1 MKTTGALCS
10 LFILIA
16 LFITPAFAEDKK
28 KEEETK
34 KEIASTPITEWIDAE
49 NKMVD
54 SLPKG
59 NQKVFFVMRNKH
71 SVIRSIR
78 VVHGDIKK
86 AVTACGKEN
95 KDLKKPMADRL
106 KDWEEVV
113 FPILKDAEKFLKQ
126 ELKEQEAFHISDY
139 QHVMKLNDKAYEY
152 SDSKIEKTPVTTP
165 EACDKLLASMDQ
177 TEDKLIRLMQE
188 ILLPE
193 AVVRKRAEMAKA
205 REDKS
210 TEKEAGQ

>member
-1 MKTTGALCS
+1 MKITGIFCS
-10 LFILIA
+10 LLILITLMHIPA
-16 LFITPAFAEDKK
+16 LAADEKK
-28 KEEETK
+28 KEVS
-34 KEIASTPITEWIDAE
+34 STPITEWIEAE

-54 SLPKG
+54 SLPTG

-71 SVIRSIR
+71 SVIRSIH

-106 KDWEEVV
+106 KEWEEVV
-113 FPILKDAEKFLKQ
+113 FPILEDAEKFLKQ

-139 QHVMKLNDKAYEY
+139 KYVMKLNDKAYEY

-165 EACDKLLASMDQ
+165 KACNQLLASMDQ
-177 TEDKLIRLMQE
+177 TEDQLIRLMQE

-193 AVVRKRAEMAKA
+193 AVVRKRAEMAKI
-205 REDKS
+205 R
-210 TEKEAGQ
+210 KEEAEAKESKK